1 MPITTFRL
9 IIAVALLFSAQTLY
23 AATDDYTNYWSFDE
37 GGGKTIADPRGGQN
51 GALFGS
57 STKLGWASGKNNTAL
72 FFDGA
77 TGIGVALPNS
87 ILTGTQGTISLWFN
101 LEAFSDGSILFSTKS
116 TEDNNIYTALMIDRE
131 GRPQLQFRTTN
142 AGNDKRAQGTKIL
155 NKGEW
160 YNLVLVAT
168 GGTYRMYVNAEEV
181 TVAGENSGRWFPEQ
195 SSQPLVYRI
204 ATLDAAPLSGVWN
217 GFIDEIKIYSRPL
230 SSLEV
235 SALYEEGNKQAP
247 TVPLAIRPSLSL
259 TVSEQAIPYGGS
271 IELKWSSGNVTS
283 CTATG
288 AWNGTL
294 PLTGSRVITK
304 LATTATYGISC
315 VGKGGEA
322 QQGITVAVA
331 PKEEPTVASQ
341 TVVAPA
347 KEALPPAVMTQ
358 AERQA
363 KIDEIVKQI
372 LALMA
377 QLQKMIDEL
386 KSR

>member
-204 ATLDAAPLSGVWN
+204 ATLDAAPLPGVWN

-230 SSLEV
+230 SSVEV
-235 SALYEEGNKQAP
+235 SAF
-247 TVPLAIRPSLSL
+247 
-259 TVSEQAIPYGGS
+259 
-271 IELKWSSGNVTS
+271 
-283 CTATG
+283 C
-288 AWNGTL
+288 
-294 PLTGSRVITK
+294 
-304 LATTATYGISC
+304 
-315 VGKGGEA
+315 
-322 QQGITVAVA
+322 
-331 PKEEPTVASQ
+331 
-341 TVVAPA
+341 
-347 KEALPPAVMTQ
+347 
-358 AERQA
+358 
-363 KIDEIVKQI
+363 
-372 LALMA
+372 
-377 QLQKMIDEL
+377 
-386 KSR
+386 